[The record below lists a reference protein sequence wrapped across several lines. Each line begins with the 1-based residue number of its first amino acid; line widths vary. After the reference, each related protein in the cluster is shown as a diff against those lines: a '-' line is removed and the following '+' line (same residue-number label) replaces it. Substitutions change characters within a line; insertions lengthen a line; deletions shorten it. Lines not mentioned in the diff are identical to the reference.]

1 MMSLRTASLME
12 TVIKQYL
19 FKLKANID
27 TYSGLVAIQVLGIL
41 FSLGGIGGFGSY
53 YFDVTYFSANGVL
66 AFTIFWGLVTGIT
79 IMTKPVKDV
88 DFTFVTNR
96 LSSTLSN
103 ILFLMTVSFLGA
115 VTAMLSRYVL
125 LFVSYFIMDKQ
136 LFYDASMTIGDL
148 FLGIIIAFLYIFLI
162 SAVGYLIGTLVQ
174 LNRIFIFLIPVLFFG
189 SMMVDA
195 AMLGREPVV
204 TKWFSFY
211 FQESSIG
218 LFILKTL
225 ATSSLC
231 YLGSLAIFN
240 RMEVRR

>member
-1 MMSLRTASLME
+1 MSLAATNLME
-12 TVIKQYL
+12 TVKKQYL

-27 TYSGLVAIQVLGIL
+27 TYSGLVGIQVLGLL
-41 FSLGGIGGFGSY
+41 FSLGGIGGFGTSY
-53 YFDVTYFSANGVL
+53 LEVTYFSASVVI
-66 AFTIFWGLVTGIT
+66 AFTIFWGLVSGIT
-79 IMTKPVKDV
+79 IMTKPVRDV

-103 ILFLMTVSFLGA
+103 ILFLMTVSLLGA

-125 LFVSYFIMDKQ
+125 LFVSYFMMDKQ
-136 LFYDASMTIGDL
+136 LFYDASMTIGDF
-148 FLGIIIAFLYIFLI
+148 FLGVMIAFLYIFLI

-174 LNRIFIFLIPVLFFG
+174 VNRIFIFLIPVLFFG

-195 AMLGREPVV
+195 IMFGREPIV

-211 FQESSIG
+211 FQEPSIW
-218 LFILKTL
+218 LFVLKTL
-225 ATSSLC
+225 VTSALC
-231 YLGSLAIFN
+231 FLGSWAIFN